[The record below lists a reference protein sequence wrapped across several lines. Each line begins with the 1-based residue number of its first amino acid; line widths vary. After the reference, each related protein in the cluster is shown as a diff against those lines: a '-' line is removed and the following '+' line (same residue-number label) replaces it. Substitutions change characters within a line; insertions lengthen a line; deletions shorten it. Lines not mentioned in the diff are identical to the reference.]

1 MPGTVEHEVSF
12 FGRLKTELFYR
23 RDWLTT
29 SVDQFIQT
37 LDAYIRWY
45 NEERIKSSLG
55 FRSPIEHRKLLG
67 LAA

>member
-1 MPGTVEHEVSF
+1 
-12 FGRLKTELFYR
+12 
-23 RDWLTT
+23 
-29 SVDQFIQT
+29 FIQT